1 MPRRV
6 HPLSSKS
13 AAGAAT
19 HQAPFPPATF
29 HILLSLARSE
39 RHGYGIMSDVA
50 ESTDGAMRIGPG
62 TLYGTIKRLLAAG
75 LIEESDERQDPALD
89 DERRRYYRITA
100 AGREALENEA
110 RRLAACLQIARAS
123 GLVISPEKSLA

>member
-1 MPRRV
+1 MHLPSNTQSPSPRPSLAR
-6 HPLSSKS
+6 L
-13 AAGAAT
+13 
-19 HQAPFPPATF
+19 PFPPATF
-29 HILLSLARSE
+29 HILLSLARGE

-50 ESTDGAMRIGPG
+50 QSTEGAMRIGPG

-100 AGREALENEA
+100 AGRDAAEQEAH
-110 RRLAACLQIARAS
+110 RLAACVRIARAS
-123 GLVISPEKSLA
+123 GLTISTAKTTA